1 MAPMMKWHYARICSF
16 GFLLLFWLSC
26 GGFHRVEK
34 LEKITP
40 PEDLEEKIAIE
51 AMENAKKQA
60 APQRQKKSGKTTS
73 AFLRPEA
80 VERAK
85 AYANVKSFRE
95 GEKTTLAFSWFS
107 IKGGEVTLEVHP
119 YVYINGRK
127 TYHFIG
133 RVKSSATMDLIHSI
147 DDWIESN
154 VDVDTF
160 YPIKTALHGIETDRL
175 REGRTFFDYVNGK
188 IHYWMK
194 RVHVKKGV
202 KEERRVDD
210 FKPGVIDIFASAF
223 LLRTQ
228 KLEVGKTYYSDV
240 YNEGKRL
247 SVEAQVLRREKLDT
261 AIGEFDTLVVRPIAR
276 FEGILKTSGDST
288 IWLTDD
294 ERHFILRLETKI
306 KIGYLVGEVKK
317 IEDPEYQLPKP

>member
-1 MAPMMKWHYARICSF
+1 MEIDMAFLYVLLSLSF
-16 GFLLLFWLSC
+16 ISC
-26 GGFHRVEK
+26 GGFRTVEK

-40 PEDLEEKIAIE
+40 PQDLEEKIAIE
-51 AMENAKKQA
+51 TRENAKKGA
-60 APQRQKKSGKTTS
+60 KPQRQKKSKKS
-73 AFLRPEA
+73 VLAFSQSEA
-80 VERAK
+80 FQRAK
-85 AYANVKSFRE
+85 WYANTKAFRE

-107 IKGGEVTLEVHP
+107 IKGGDVTLEVHP
-119 YVYINGRK
+119 SVYINGRK

-133 RVKSSATMDLIHSI
+133 RAKSSAAMDLIHSI
-147 DDWIESN
+147 DDWIESS

-175 REGRTFFDYVNGK
+175 REGRTFFDYANGK

-210 FKPGVIDIFASAF
+210 FKPGTIDVFTSAF
-223 LLRTQ
+223 LLRAQ

-240 YNEGKRL
+240 YNEGKHL

-261 AIGEFDTLVVRPIAR
+261 DIGEFNTLVVRPIAR